1 MIILPLLMNEIARL
15 GIAVIVVSSEGVR
28 FHEGDSSDIAKPEH
42 LVPSWTLEEYTAACS
57 DDRFWAACLNKF
69 SGATVVD
76 NLACREELLREK
88 FAVAGHS
95 ARYMLKLLVEE
106 ARMKIEG
113 AAQGMGGITT
123 LEDAAKHTRCEGAV
137 NTLVARLL
145 PIVEDGV
152 TLAQAAVFPI
162 KEDTELVAA
171 RLEDVA
177 PTAGEFERHAT
188 VPRIV
193 SQFATEKMVDELPS
207 DIKRLRGIARKL
219 DNRTI
224 EGYAFEEQLK
234 KSLVEAQTVGGNFI
248 VHGETGNISYPVQ
261 QVIPCDAG
269 EIVNVLKNPLVPNTW
284 VFVAG
289 RQGAFDAVHVVSAT
303 HQRFVQITV
312 GIKHSF
318 KLDIIERLLRDVA
331 NPALTHIEFVLLRPQ
346 TERGKTFTL
355 EHADG
360 GNQLRV
366 YRRFDNVNWS
376 AHDFYRVNVQ
386 YAFLAWTDV
395 I

>member
-1 MIILPLLMNEIARL
+1 MNEIARL
-15 GIAVIVVSSEGVR
+15 GIAVIVVSSEGLR

-69 SGATVVD
+69 SGATLVD
-76 NLACREELLREK
+76 NLARREELLREK

-95 ARYMLKLLVEE
+95 ARYMFKLLVEE
-106 ARMKIEG
+106 ARTKIEG
-113 AAQGMGGITT
+113 ATHGMGGITS
-123 LEDAAKHTRCEGAV
+123 LEEAAKHTRCEGPV

-145 PIVEDGV
+145 PMVEDGV
-152 TLAQAAVFPI
+152 TLAQAAVFPSM
-162 KEDTELVAA
+162 EDAELVAA
-171 RLEDVA
+171 GLEDVA
-177 PTAGEFERHAT
+177 PTAGEFERRAT

-193 SQFATEKMVDELPS
+193 SQFATEKIVDELPS

-219 DNRTI
+219 GNRTI

-234 KSLVEAQTVGGNFI
+234 KSLAEAQTVGGNLI
-248 VHGETGNISYPVQ
+248 VHGETGNMLYPVQ
-261 QVIPCDAG
+261 QVIFCDAG
-269 EIVNVLKNPLVPNTW
+269 EIVSVLKNPLVPNTW
-284 VFVAG
+284 LFVAG

-303 HQRFVQITV
+303 HQRFVQSVV

-346 TERGKTFTL
+346 TERGKIFTL
-355 EHADG
+355 EHEDG
-360 GNQLRV
+360 GNQLRIH
-366 YRRFDNVNWS
+366 RRFDNVNWS